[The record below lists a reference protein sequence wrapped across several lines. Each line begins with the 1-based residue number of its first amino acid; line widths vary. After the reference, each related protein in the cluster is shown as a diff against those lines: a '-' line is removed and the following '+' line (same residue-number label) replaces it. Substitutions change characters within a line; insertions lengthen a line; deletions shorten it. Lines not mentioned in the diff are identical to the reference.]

1 MRALCVPS
9 NLSKPI
15 SSMTKELALEILN
28 ETIIHNWYFYLLIF
42 LLSALGAYIASLFKG
57 AGNEKGKY
65 LAIESSLKTI
75 EKQVAITTETSE
87 SIKTAIEH
95 DTWRKKELELI
106 KRQKLEEYFLHIS
119 ALNNSLNNEMLEKLF
134 GAKVDY
140 DSQCFDKANMIQSL
154 YLPELLVEHHELSEV
169 VEDFTRWVSDG
180 LFLIAEQSSNGVE
193 NPQPTR
199 EFMTK
204 QSELLSALAKPISK
218 TLLKARE
225 IAQELNT

>member
-1 MRALCVPS
+1 
-9 NLSKPI
+9 
-15 SSMTKELALEILN
+15 MTKELALEILN
-28 ETIIHNWYFYLLIF
+28 ETILHNWYFYLLII
-42 LLSALGAYIASLFKG
+42 LLSGLGAYFASLFKG
-57 AGNEKGKY
+57 AGKEKGKY

-75 EKQVAITTETSE
+75 EKQVSITTKASE

-119 ALNNSLNNEMLEKLF
+119 ALNNTLNNEMLDKLF

-140 DSQCFDKANMIQSL
+140 DSQCFNKADMIQSL
-154 YLPELLVEHHELSEV
+154 YLPELLVEHYELSIA

-180 LFLIAEQSSNGVE
+180 LFLIAEQSSNGIQ

-199 EFMTK
+199 NFMTK
-204 QSELLSALAKPISK
+204 HPELLSALAKPISNA
-218 TLLKARE
+218 LHKARE